1 MAHDK
6 AWPHGA
12 HAGMV
17 ELTRMAEPPALP
29 ALLVKEVFDRFF
41 ALAVLLMLSP
51 LLLALALAIRLT
63 SEGPVL
69 FRQLRIGR
77 DGRPFHVY
85 KFRSMRLHAEQDGRL
100 TQATRDDPRITPLGR
115 LMRRTSLDELPQFLN
130 VLRGEMSVVGPRP
143 HALEHHDLYLRRL
156 PGYLYRHGMK
166 PGITGWAQ
174 IHGCRGETDSD
185 DKMAQRVAL
194 DLHYIGHWSLGM
206 DLKIVC
212 WTALHGWTDHHAY

>member
-1 MAHDK
+1 
-6 AWPHGA
+6 
-12 HAGMV
+12 MV
-17 ELTRMAEPPALP
+17 VLTRVAAPPALP
-29 ALLVKEVFDRFF
+29 ALWIKEGFDRLF
-41 ALAVLLMLSP
+41 ALTALLMLSP
-51 LLLALALAIRLT
+51 LMLMLALAIKLS

-85 KFRSMRLHAEQDGRL
+85 KFRSMRLHAEQSGKL
-100 TQATRDDPRITPLGR
+100 TQATRNDPRITAVGR

-156 PGYLYRHGMK
+156 PGYLHRHGMK

-194 DLHYIGHWSLGM
+194 DLHYIHHWSLWM
-206 DLKIVC
+206 DLRIIG